1 MPKFTGRGVFLIVYQ
16 VLLVLL
22 LPFYFY
28 YAPPKAN
35 MIVASIAL
43 FFLTGIGITAGYHR
57 CYSHRAYALGKPAE
71 AVLLFF
77 GTMATQGSVLEWS
90 NNHRIHHRYTDKE
103 QDPHS
108 IKKGFWYAHILWLF
122 DEPRVIDK
130 SVIPDLLKNRLLLF
144 QHKYFVILSIIAN
157 FVSFV
162 FVGWL
167 LNDFVGA
174 FFLAWW
180 TRLFVLH
187 HVTWFIN
194 SLAHTWGSR
203 TFSREQTAVDNYLI
217 ALATFGEGYHNYH
230 HVFSS
235 DYRNGVRWYHFD
247 PSKWLVWTLSK
258 VGLAYNLKKI
268 SPYTAKK
275 RMILEDRN
283 ILLERIRQ
291 GMIDRK
297 EALHQKVHEI
307 SESLSL
313 KINRINS
320 LLQEYKREN
329 SERKEALRGE
339 IKVLKRNIRAEW
351 RAWLRLSRGI
361 MSNQRID
368 L

>member
-1 MPKFTGRGVFLIVYQ
+1 
-16 VLLVLL
+16 
-22 LPFYFY
+22 
-28 YAPPKAN
+28 
-35 MIVASIAL
+35 
-43 FFLTGIGITAGYHR
+43 
-57 CYSHRAYALGKPAE
+57 
-71 AVLLFF
+71 
-77 GTMATQGSVLEWS
+77 
-90 NNHRIHHRYTDKE
+90 
-103 QDPHS
+103 
-108 IKKGFWYAHILWLF
+108 
-122 DEPRVIDK
+122 
-130 SVIPDLLKNRLLLF
+130 
-144 QHKYFVILSIIAN
+144 
-157 FVSFV
+157 
-162 FVGWL
+162 
-167 LNDFVGA
+167 
-174 FFLAWW
+174 
-180 TRLFVLH
+180 
-187 HVTWFIN
+187 
-194 SLAHTWGSR
+194 LAHTWGSR